1 MQLYTNEQQYSWSRK
16 GKALYEMDLGLA
28 WDPFYKVEGIGWY
41 VMGRASLVSR
51 NRLRFCMWSG
61 FGDGSG

>member
-41 VMGRASLVSR
+41 VVSCR
-51 NRLRFCMWSG
+51 ERDRLWMLPQKREF
-61 FGDGSG
+61 